1 MRLRRCNKLH
11 VKHLTPMSFTSEAT
25 QLENKVL
32 QIDHIATCINYHVI
46 GQRLARASNKLQLDF
61 HDFEPVNLGPTRLL
75 QLFHLRDD

>member
-1 MRLRRCNKLH
+1 
-11 VKHLTPMSFTSEAT
+11 MSFTSVAT

-32 QIDHIATCINYHVI
+32 QLDHIATCINYHVI
-46 GQRLARASNKLQLDF
+46 DQRRRRERLARASNKLQLDF